1 MQSFSETELKGDNA
15 ENPPEIQG
23 STEEPKDL
31 ENPPQPRDSVSTTN
45 QSKVVAGSVDIVQKV
60 LKTECGHLFHEN
72 CLNEWLK
79 IKAECPSCRKPV
91 IDFI

>member
-1 MQSFSETELKGDNA
+1 MQSFSETELKV
-15 ENPPEIQG
+15 ENPENPENPEAAQP
-23 STEEPKDL
+23 TEEPKDL
-31 ENPPQPRDSVSTTN
+31 ENPQPRDSVSTNN
-45 QSKVVAGSVDIVQKV
+45 QSKVASSDVAQKV